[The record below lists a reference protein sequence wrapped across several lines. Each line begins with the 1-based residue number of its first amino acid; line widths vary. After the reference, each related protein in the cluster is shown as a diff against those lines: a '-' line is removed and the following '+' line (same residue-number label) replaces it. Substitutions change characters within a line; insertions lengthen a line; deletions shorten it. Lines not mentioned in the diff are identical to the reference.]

1 MLNPHT
7 EGRGCAAV
15 AFLEGTKHAL
25 YEDRY
30 RILSKDILLVSKAER
45 GELFGVFDGI
55 GNAEKGREA
64 AQEMA
69 DTLPL
74 FFHDLGRYNACP
86 EGLASL
92 LMEGN
97 MRVHNWGIREG
108 TGVPLGGCAGTV
120 AWICDDDLHIFHA
133 GDTIV
138 LLNRGG
144 ETSVLTRA
152 HALGDGAI
160 TRYFGLGPTL
170 EIDVSHLILED
181 LDRVVLLTDGVTKAL
196 HPKEAGL
203 ILEEYADISMAAKA
217 LVQRSRSLGS
227 HDDITALVIE
237 HEAL

>member
-7 EGRGCAAV
+7 ERRGCAAA
-15 AFLEGTKHAL
+15 AFLEGTRHAL

-30 RILSKDILLVSKAER
+30 RILSRDVPIVGAANR

-55 GNAEKGREA
+55 GSAEKGRDA

-74 FFHDLGRYNACP
+74 FFQDLGKYNASP
-86 EGLASL
+86 ESVSFL

-97 MRVHNWGIREG
+97 MRIHSWGIREG

-120 AWICDDDLHIFHA
+120 VWICDDNLYIFHA
-133 GDTIV
+133 GDTV
-138 LLNRGG
+138 ALLNRGG

-160 TRYFGLGPTL
+160 SRYFGFGARL
-170 EIDVSHLILED
+170 EIDVSHLVMED

-227 HDDITALVIE
+227 SDDITALVIE
-237 HEAL
+237 HEAP